1 MRTMSI
7 RIPEDL
13 ADWLR
18 VKAAQET
25 IQRKKYVS
33 INTLVAE
40 IFKRE
45 MQADQRKEGKQ

>member
-18 VKAAQET
+18 VQAAKET
-25 IQRKKYVS
+25 IKRTRYVS

-40 IFKRE
+40 IFRRTME
-45 MQADQRKEGKQ
+45 ADRKEG